1 MMYDSDRKHMWS
13 VRRPPPSPPA
23 KNEGR
28 TDACVVMSHHHHTT
42 LTCFFSL
49 LWRVYPSL
57 CFCLRLIT
65 HHHHRNSCLDTRE
78 FSQST
83 FRSLKDVHPI
93 NCSCYTRRI
102 LNGLCACEQASP
114 DHSVANG
121 KWTIHGW
128 QTIFRYKSKCDIPK
142 LLDYQWYQKVS

>member
-13 VRRPPPSPPA
+13 VRRPPLSSPA
-23 KNEGR
+23 KNKGR
-28 TDACVVMSHHHHTT
+28 TDACVVSHHHHTT
-42 LTCFFSL
+42 LTFFSHYYGVCIHL
-49 LWRVYPSL
+49 FVFVWGWLHIIITATVA
-57 CFCLRLIT
+57 LI
-65 HHHHRNSCLDTRE
+65 RE

>member
-1 MMYDSDRKHMWS
+1 MTATESTCDPSA
-13 VRRPPPSPPA
+13 VRHWARQQRIKGEQTRA
-23 KNEGR
+23 WCHIIITR
-28 TDACVVMSHHHHTT
+28 HWLVFSHYYGVCIHLFVFVWGWLHIIITAT
-42 LTCFFSL
+42 
-49 LWRVYPSL
+49 VA
-57 CFCLRLIT
+57 LI
-65 HHHHRNSCLDTRE
+65 RE